1 MRLRRGVG
9 PVGALAVSLVLAGC
23 GSPPWASPQ
32 PHLYSPVNGSFGV
45 GQSGLAP
52 RGRVSQ
58 GDIPLCIDQSGT
70 VTITSVEPIT
80 STNGMKVLDFAVRS
94 VPAGGTE
101 IGGAVGDLTSLGMT
115 KAEQQVR
122 QVSTVCNAQERSNV
136 GLDPGTDTSDR
147 TTRIDLVV
155 TMGADA
161 LPADIRGL
169 RIHYRVNGVEGSTES
184 RVSFAMC
191 GGKITDD
198 CNPPAI

>member
-1 MRLRRGVG
+1 MGLRRGVG
-9 PVGALAVSLVLAGC
+9 MMWVVAVSLVLAGC
-23 GSPPWASPQ
+23 GSPPWVTSQ

-45 GQSGLAP
+45 GQSGVAP
-52 RGRVSQ
+52 GGHVSQ

-94 VPAGGTE
+94 IPAGDTE

-115 KAEQQVR
+115 KAEEQVR

-136 GLDPGTDTSDR
+136 GLNPGSDTSDR

-155 TMGADA
+155 TMGASA
-161 LPADIRGL
+161 LPAGISGL
-169 RIHYRVNGVEGSTES
+169 RIHYSVNGVEGSTES
-184 RVSFAMC
+184 RVSFAIC
-191 GGKITDD
+191 GEKVTDE
-198 CNPPAI
+198 CTPPSN